1 MSNQYEK
8 AENVEQELIEQADC
22 SADLV
27 ILVNHL
33 IRIAT
38 GEKSTELLAK
48 YQAKQ
53 RELMAGWIIEL
64 QWQLTTWQG
73 N

>member
-48 YQAKQ
+48 YQ
-53 RELMAGWIIEL
+53 
-64 QWQLTTWQG
+64 T
-73 N
+73 